1 MHIHKIEIQN
11 YRLLKKS
18 MLDLRENLSMIIG
31 RNNTGKTS
39 LLTIFDNF
47 FKGKNFE
54 YNDFSIC
61 LREEI
66 NNISNDTRTELIS
79 IKLILEIAYD
89 NEEDFSFLSE
99 FIMDLDPEVNKANIC
114 FECSINKDK
123 LIHDIN
129 SNPEI
134 DKSKYIRKYL
144 SQYLI
149 YTVWVF
155 DNEDDL
161 INNRGL
167 LVKKELSDVKKLID
181 FDIIYAKRNVTS
193 SEERSGKK
201 VLSSLTTQYYN
212 STRDSDV
219 QKFELLN
226 SAIEDMDKSLEKQ
239 YDVFFETFLKNAKS
253 FLDMDTVNVI
263 SNLSASQILN
273 DSSEV
278 VYGNNEQNLPEYY
291 NGLGY
296 MNILYLILKIEIK
309 VAEFNKNK
317 KAIKLF
323 FIEEPEA
330 HTHPQLQYVF
340 ADKIKSLLNKV
351 DNLQTLITTHS
362 PHIVSKSDFE
372 DIRYM
377 KQIEENIEILNF
389 HKDLSQLYNKEEDHF
404 KFLNQ
409 YLSIESTEL
418 FFAGKVILI
427 EGITEKMLL
436 PYYVKILDDEKIAK
450 NKENIKKY
458 EDYVD
463 KVKKGIDG
471 LEEIPQINEYIPIS
485 SQNISVLQV
494 GANAKAFKHFLDFL
508 NIKTLIITDID
519 TVKRVTSD
527 SGKITYNACE
537 VISTE
542 TISTSNATIKYYYNA
557 PELNK
562 ETEHKKWIEK
572 IIRQSASNNISE
584 NINVKYQ
591 CEENG
596 YHARSF
602 EDAFIK
608 VNFDKIKNI
617 LQEHEND
624 SKSFN
629 IDGLKKVGCILK
641 GEERDVYNI
650 TKDILDDKTDFSSSL
665 LFAIHT
671 NKVDG
676 WNIPKYIKEGLEW
689 LQK

>member
-1 MHIHKIEIQN
+1 MHISRIKVHN
-11 YRLLKKS
+11 YRLLKES
-18 MLDLRENLSMIIG
+18 NLDLRKELSMIIG

-39 LLTIFDNF
+39 LLTIFDIF
-47 FKGKNFE
+47 FKGKSFD
-54 YNDFSIC
+54 YNDFSIS
-61 LREEI
+61 LRDKI
-66 NNISNDTRTELIS
+66 NNINEDTKIELLS
-79 IKLILEIAYD
+79 IKLILEITYD
-89 NEEDFSFLSE
+89 NDEDFSLLSE
-99 FIMDLDPEVNKANIC
+99 FIMDLEPEVNKADIC
-114 FECSINKDK
+114 FECSIDRDK

-129 SNPEI
+129 ANPEI
-134 DKSKYIRKYL
+134 DKTKYIQKHL
-144 SQYLI
+144 SQYLVN
-149 YTVWVF
+149 TVWVF
-155 DNEDDL
+155 DNEDD
-161 INNRGL
+161 IISKREL
-167 LVKKELSDVKKLID
+167 LVKKELSDVKKLIA
-181 FDIIYAKRNVTS
+181 FDIIHAKRNVTS
-193 SEERSGKK
+193 SEEKSGKK

-212 STRDSDV
+212 AARDSDA

-226 SAIEDMDKSLEKQ
+226 KTIEEMDKSLGKQ
-239 YDVFFETFLKNAKS
+239 YNAFFETFLRNAKN
-253 FLDMDTVNVI
+253 FLDLDTVNVI

-278 VYGNNEQNLPEYY
+278 IYGSNEQNLPEYY

-296 MNILYLILKIEIK
+296 MNILYLILIIEIK
-309 VAEFNKNK
+309 IAEFNKNK

-340 ADKIKSLLNKV
+340 ADKIKSLLSNV

-377 KQIEENIEILNF
+377 KQLEENIEILNF
-389 HKDLSQLYNKEEDHF
+389 HKELSELYKDEEDHF

-418 FFAGKVILI
+418 FFAGKVIFI

-436 PYYVKILDDEKIAK
+436 PYYIKKIDDAETAK
-450 NKENIKKY
+450 NKEDIKKY
-458 EDYVD
+458 ENYIR
-463 KVKKGIDG
+463 KVNEGVKG
-471 LEEIPQINEYIPIS
+471 LEEVPEVKEYIPIS

-494 GANAKAFKHFLDFL
+494 GANAKAFRHFLDFL
-508 NIKTLIITDID
+508 NIKTLIITDLD
-519 TVKRVTSD
+519 TVKKDKSK
-527 SGKITYNACE
+527 SGKTIYPACK
-537 VISTE
+537 VDCDAM
-542 TISTSNATIKYYYNA
+542 ISTSNATIKYYYNA
-557 PELNK
+557 PEINK
-562 ETEHKKWIEK
+562 EDEHKEWIEK
-572 IIRQSASNNISE
+572 IIRQTAPNLISD

-608 VNFDKIKNI
+608 VNFDKIKTL

-624 SKSFN
+624 NNSFSLN
-629 IDGLKKVGCILK
+629 GLIKIDCILC
-641 GEERDVYNI
+641 GEEGNVFDI
-650 TKDILDDKTDFSSSL
+650 TQSILGDKTDFSSSL
-665 LFAIHT
+665 LYAIHT

-676 WNIPKYIKEGLEW
+676 WNIPKYIKEGLVW